1 MVFNPFR
8 PILSAIQNNRD
19 HRKITA
25 IDGRIAYTGGMNLAD
40 EYINV
45 YEVHGHWK
53 DCALRVEGKAAWSLT
68 LIFLELWQLCS
79 NVKEDVKAYY
89 PDFTFPFSCPGYVQP
104 YADSPMDDENIGEQV
119 YLQMIYSARRTLFIT
134 TPYLILDDRMVS
146 ALSLA
151 AKSGVDVRIITPHI
165 ADHALVSVVTRS
177 YYRTLID
184 NGVKLYEYTKG
195 FIHSKNFIVDG
206 RAAAVG
212 TINLDFRSLYL
223 HFECGAFLCGTP
235 SVQDVEKDFLDTL
248 SVCHQILPKDC
259 RASLPMRLFQ
269 ELLRL
274 FAPLM

>member
-1 MVFNPFR
+1 MESH
-8 PILSAIQNNRD
+8 LD
-19 HRKITA
+19 
-25 IDGRIAYTGGMNLAD
+25 
-40 EYINV
+40 
-45 YEVHGHWK
+45 
-53 DCALRVEGKAAWSLT
+53 
-68 LIFLELWQLCS
+68 FLELWQLCS

-104 YADSPMDDENIGEQV
+104 YADSPMDDENVGEQV

-235 SVQDVEKDFLDTL
+235 SVQDVEKDFWIRFPFVTR
-248 SVCHQILPKDC
+248 SCPRTAEQASPCGFFRNYFVCSPH
-259 RASLPMRLFQ
+259 
-269 ELLRL
+269 
-274 FAPLM
+274 